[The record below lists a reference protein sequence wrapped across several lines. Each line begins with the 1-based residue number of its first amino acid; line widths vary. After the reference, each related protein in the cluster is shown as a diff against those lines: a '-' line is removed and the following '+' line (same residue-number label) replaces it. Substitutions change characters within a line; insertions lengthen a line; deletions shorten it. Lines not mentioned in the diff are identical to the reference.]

1 MFTSPSCPILIGKRL
16 CPAEAL
22 GVSQAPSSASNQ
34 HRFRKMAVGRG
45 RDSTQHPFP
54 EVTYSIFT
62 HTLSILSHMATFKVE
77 KYILSGVGQEEYGKH
92 LENSK
97 YSLPCLQQPFLC
109 FFFSFLFFP
118 PVWSVLFRNMLCR
131 ARTVHSTS

>member
-1 MFTSPSCPILIGKRL
+1 M
-16 CPAEAL
+16 
-22 GVSQAPSSASNQ
+22 SQAPSSASNQ
-34 HRFRKMAVGRG
+34 HRFPKMAVGRG

-62 HTLSILSHMATFKVE
+62 HTLSILSHMATFKVG

-97 YSLPCLQQPFLC
+97 YSLPCLQATISVF
-109 FFFSFLFFP
+109 FLFFFFP
-118 PVWSVLFRNMLCR
+118 LSGAFFLGICYAEPVQYIALLSHLFPL
-131 ARTVHSTS
+131 STMFSRQDLALVF